1 MASSSDV
8 RAFVALPIVSRSKMN
23 SLTFAMS
30 RLKLTDRTNLTTLP
44 FEIQEIIFRHLF
56 AGRRFHRCYP
66 SPSPRDNPPSSSPDY
81 QDLLKKYRGRLR
93 TLDISVEPHP
103 TPAELEAQIPD
114 WGLPVKEFC
123 LIYKLSG
130 DRVFKK
136 DAAGYLQKYL
146 KCINGR
152 MYARRKLGRL
162 CLEHNDLPRDKP
174 SPVAVMLTCKACF
187 TQAQNAM
194 LRHSFIDGT
203 RVMCAYE
210 RYGHTEP
217 EPMGLL
223 RQSRHLYLKT
233 SIQTEY
239 LGVFGRMTQ
248 LKSLTIDLQ
257 TSVNRTLTKDQ
268 HKGVLTKQGRR
279 GVRRLVWSLIAVQP
293 WKAGRPLGYWT
304 NVMELLREWTLRERP
319 LQLKILLKDT
329 IRVPEAGSTVNFQP
343 LSPEIC

>member
-8 RAFVALPIVSRSKMN
+8 RAIVALPIVSRSKMD

-30 RLKLTDRTNLTTLP
+30 RLKLTDRIDLTTLP

-66 SPSPRDNPPSSSPDY
+66 LPNPRDNPPSSSPAY
-81 QDLLKKYRGRLR
+81 QDLLKKHHGRLR

-114 WGLPVKEFC
+114 WGLPTKKFS

-130 DRVFKK
+130 DRVFKE
-136 DAAGYLQKYL
+136 DAASYLHKHIKL
-146 KCINGR
+146 INGR
-152 MYARRKLGRL
+152 FHARSKLDRL
-162 CLEHNDLPRDKP
+162 CLERNEFPRDKA
-174 SPVAVMLTCKACF
+174 SPVAVMLTCKAYC
-187 TQAQNAM
+187 TRTQNAM
-194 LRHSFIDGT
+194 LRYSVINGT
-203 RVMCAYE
+203 KVMCAYE
-210 RYGHTEP
+210 RYGYAEP

-223 RQSRHLYLKT
+223 RQARHLYLKT
-233 SIQTEY
+233 SIQTDY
-239 LGVFGRMTQ
+239 LGIFGRMTQ
-248 LKSLTIDLQ
+248 LKSLTIDLR

-268 HKGVLTKQGRR
+268 HNGVLTKQGRQA
-279 GVRRLVWSLIAVQP
+279 VRRLVWSLIAVKP

-304 NVMELLREWTLRERP
+304 NVMELLREWTLREGP
-319 LQLKILLKDT
+319 LQVKILLKDT
-329 IRVPEAGSTVNFQP
+329 IRVPEAGSTVSLQP